1 MMEKASPIEL
11 GTKNIWPLLIQYAVP
26 SVIAMTSSS
35 IYNITGSIFIG
46 QGVGAMAI
54 AGLAVTFPLMNLGA
68 AFGSLVGVGAST
80 LMSLRL
86 GQKDYES
93 ANSILG
99 NVFVLNLIIGLAYT
113 VLIMAFMNP
122 ILYFFGASE
131 HSLPYARD
139 YMVVITLGNVITHMY
154 LGLNALLRATGK
166 PKVSMYT
173 TLSSVV
179 INIILTAVFIYVF
192 EWGIRGAA
200 LATVISQFLMLIWQ
214 IRIFSD
220 TREFI
225 HLQKD
230 TFKLK
235 AKIVKN
241 SLVIG
246 LSPFLMNSATSLVVV
261 FVNRQLSAHG
271 GDMAIGAYGII
282 NRFVTLFPMIVM
294 GLNQGMQPIVGYN
307 YGAGHLD
314 RVKKVLEKNIFL
326 ATCVMTLGF
335 LVGKIIPEQIA
346 ALFTRDSELIRISAA
361 GLQIVISFFPFVGFQ
376 MVVANFFQSIGKA
389 GAAIFLSL
397 TRQFLFLLPLLLILP
412 EYFGVSGVWY
422 SMRTADLLAF
432 CVSLVFLIIQYRISS
447 RKNQVL
453 N

>member
-1 MMEKASPIEL
+1 
-11 GTKNIWPLLIQYAVP
+11 
-26 SVIAMTSSS
+26 
-35 IYNITGSIFIG
+35 
-46 QGVGAMAI
+46 
-54 AGLAVTFPLMNLGA
+54 
-68 AFGSLVGVGAST
+68 
-80 LMSLRL
+80 
-86 GQKDYES
+86 
-93 ANSILG
+93 
-99 NVFVLNLIIGLAYT
+99 
-113 VLIMAFMNP
+113 
-122 ILYFFGASE
+122 
-131 HSLPYARD
+131 
-139 YMVVITLGNVITHMY
+139 
-154 LGLNALLRATGK
+154 
-166 PKVSMYT
+166 MYT

-314 RVKKVLEKNIFL
+314 RVKNVLKKTIFL

-335 LVGKIIPEQIA
+335 LVGKLIPEQIA

-361 GLQIVISFFPFVGFQ
+361 GLQLVISFFPFVGFQ

-447 RKNQVL
+447 RKNQAL